1 MAWTTPK
8 TWTTDEI
15 ILASGAGSLNEQIR
29 DNLNQLSVHAH
40 TGAAGDGSSTLSG
53 VSFSNIAGFQF
64 ADQAADPTV
73 DGTIQRNGVNI
84 LYYDG
89 SAAIDLTASDQAAAT
104 PSLRSLGTGAT
115 EAAAGD
121 HQHTIST
128 SETTQAG
135 VSNGAL
141 TNLWNGFDTGWQ
153 DTLSGNFAAT
163 GTNKVL
169 VASFWWAVRNS
180 YVATGTGFNNVFT
193 YNLEFSYNGAVKK
206 TVNGIIPQST
216 QDANVG
222 TTIYSCQFL
231 PNGTASTA
239 FLLRANK
246 TNTDGN
252 TYILSGQGKLKIIE
266 VAVTM

>member
-8 TWTTDEI
+8 TWTDNEI

-29 DNLNQLSVHAH
+29 DILNQLSVHAH
-40 TGAAGDGSSTLSG
+40 TGAAGDGSATLSG

-104 PSLRSLGTGAT
+104 PSLRSLGTTAT
-115 EAAAGD
+115 TAAAGD

-128 SETTQAG
+128 SETTQMSTTGSA
-135 VSNGAL
+135 SSA
-141 TNLWNGFDTGWQ
+141 WNGFDTGFY
-153 DTLSGNFAAT
+153 DIASGNITAS
-163 GTNKVL
+163 GTNKIF
-169 VASFWWAVRNS
+169 VASFWYAVTNS
-180 YVATGTGFNNVFT
+180 YIPTGTGVTGVFT

-206 TVNGIIPQST
+206 TVTGVQPNTYS
-216 QDANVG
+216 AFVG
-222 TTIYSCQFL
+222 TGIYNCQFL

-239 FLLRANK
+239 YLLRANK
-246 TNTDGN
+246 TNTDSN
-252 TYILSGQGKLKIIE
+252 TYILTGQCKINMIE